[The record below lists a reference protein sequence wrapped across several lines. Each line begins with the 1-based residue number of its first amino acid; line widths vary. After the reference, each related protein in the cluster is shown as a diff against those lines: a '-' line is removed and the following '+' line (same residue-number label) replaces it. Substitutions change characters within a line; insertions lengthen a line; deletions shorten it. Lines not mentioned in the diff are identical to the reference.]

1 MMKTITKMTLITI
14 EITTTIKIVMKILR
28 MMMMKIMNNI
38 GDKTVINIFNMNL
51 QYTFTHIEN

>member
-1 MMKTITKMTLITI
+1 MTLITI

-38 GDKTVINIFNMNL
+38 GDKTVINIFNMHL
-51 QYTFTHIEN
+51 QYTFTHIENQTV